1 MNALESI
8 PITIETAAGPGGVT
22 ENALPLLHEIRHALK
37 RLQENGEPT
46 QFDLR
51 AIPFAPGDEER
62 LLNLLG
68 QGEVE
73 AVVDALGESKI
84 IETSFPGVWVV
95 SHYSPEN
102 ERIAFQ
108 IEVTDIPEILK
119 TQQAD
124 LEDSF
129 LQLSDALETES

>member
-1 MNALESI
+1 MGVLESI
-8 PITIETAAGPGGVT
+8 PIAVETTNPGGLT

-37 RLQENGEPT
+37 RLAASGEST

-62 LLNLLG
+62 LLKLLG
-68 QGEVE
+68 SGEVD
-73 AVVDALGESKI
+73 AVVNALGESKVS
-84 IETSFPGVWVV
+84 ETAYPGVWVV
-95 SHYSPEN
+95 AHYSPEN

-108 IEVTDIPEILK
+108 IDVTDMPEILK

-124 LEDSF
+124 IEDSF
-129 LQLSDALETES
+129 VQLSEALETES